1 MTTIIRG
8 ECHAALI
15 SAPGSGQGKSM
26 VTAALARLH
35 RNAGRKVR
43 VFKHGPDY
51 LDPMLQ
57 EVASGQ
63 PVYQLHP
70 WMTGEA
76 ECRWRLAQAA
86 AEADVVLVEGSMG
99 LFDGD
104 PSSADLAILAGLPAL
119 PVIDAWAMAQ
129 TFGAVAQGLANYHP
143 DLAIHEVIANRIGSP
158 GHGELLAESMPPGIS
173 LLGAIP
179 RHEAMQIPDRHL
191 GLIQAT
197 ELADLDT
204 QLDAAAEVLKGA
216 GLDRLPARV
225 TLQAEAPK
233 PPPRLLEGV
242 RIAVARDAAFAFLY
256 RANLD
261 LLEAMGAKLCFFSP
275 LSDAALPGCDALW
288 LPGGYPE
295 LHAAKLA
302 ANKPLRKAIR
312 AHHTAGKPILAEC
325 GGLMA
330 CMESLVDGEGAA
342 HAMLGLMPG
351 EASMAGRLQGIGLQ
365 YLAIEQGE
373 LRGHTYHHSL
383 LATSAAPWSHTR
395 RLAGSV
401 AEAIY
406 REGSLTASYF
416 HGYFPSAPALVA
428 ALFRGEPL
436 NALVDDTPVEDPRRI
451 NDEED

>member
-1 MTTIIRG
+1 MTITTIRG

-15 SAPGSGQGKSM
+15 TAPGSGQGKSM

-51 LDPMLQ
+51 LDPMVQ

-76 ECRWRLAQAA
+76 ECRWRLADAA
-86 AEADVVLVEGSMG
+86 AEADLILVEGSMG

-119 PVIDAWAMAQ
+119 PVIDAWGMAQ

-143 DLAIHEVIANRIGSP
+143 DLAIHEVIANRVGSP
-158 GHGELLAESMPPGIS
+158 GHGRLLAESMPDGLS

-179 RHEAMQIPDRHL
+179 RHEAMTIPDRHL
-191 GLIQAT
+191 GLVQAT
-197 ELADLDT
+197 ELAGLDR
-204 QLDAAAEVLKGA
+204 QLDSAAEVLKEA
-216 GLDRLPARV
+216 GLDRLPAKV
-225 TLQAEAPK
+225 IFEAQAPK
-233 PPPRLLEGV
+233 PPPRLLDGV
-242 RIAVARDAAFAFLY
+242 LIAVARDDAFAFLY

-261 LLEAMGAKLCFFSP
+261 LLEAMGARLTFFSP
-275 LSDAALPGCDALW
+275 LADDALPACDALW

-295 LHAAKLA
+295 LHAGRLT
-302 ANKPLRKAIR
+302 ANVPMLTAIR
-312 AHHTAGKPILAEC
+312 AHRDAGKPLLAEC

-330 CMESLVDGEGAA
+330 CMESLVDGEGGV
-342 HAMLGLMPG
+342 HCMLGLLPG
-351 EASMAGRLQGIGLQ
+351 TARMAGKLTALGLQ
-365 YLAIEQGE
+365 SLSTQAGE

-383 LATSAAPWSHTR
+383 LETPLAPAAHAR
-395 RLAGSV
+395 RLAGSP
-401 AEAIY
+401 AEPVY
-406 REGSLTASYF
+406 VDGTLVASYF
-416 HGYFPSAPALVA
+416 HGYFPSAPELTA
-428 ALFRGEPL
+428 AIFRGQSL
-436 NALVDDTPVEDPRRI
+436 RFIQD
-451 NDEED
+451 